1 MNNEK
6 KPIKIK
12 LSISVIII
20 VIIMLL
26 SVVTIY
32 FLIESLEKD
41 KLEIES
47 NQQKVQES
55 INRNN
60 IVNDEIDVKENNKG
74 KQESQRENNKAKG
87 IKIVQFDEE
96 FYKVE
101 DVAIESRKCENI
113 KNYKDFEYDLDGDGK
128 KDKVTVVHK
137 TEKQDNGMGQT
148 YEEDK
153 YEFKLNDKIFYEEN
167 HPSFTEIFITD
178 LNKND
183 KSIEVVIFDNG
194 PSEDPHCLI
203 FSKIDSKM
211 KKIKELGWSLYTNQ
225 KGKIVCSEIHR
236 ATTTPEIFPN
246 YYVLENNEIK
256 KKDIDFSKIKNETF
270 TAKDILFTE
279 DMKNIDKYWELSAS
293 PKYQGDHEP
302 DEVFKDAGIIKLT
315 EKDVFNVIGYYK
327 DIDIQIKLK
336 DGRNG
341 YLLGNH
347 FSD

>member
-1 MNNEK
+1 MNKEK
-6 KPIKIK
+6 KLIKIK
-12 LSISVIII
+12 LSVSVIII
-20 VIIMLL
+20 VIIMVL
-26 SVVTIY
+26 SVISIY
-32 FLIESLEKD
+32 FLTESIEKD

-55 INRNN
+55 INNT
-60 IVNDEIDVKENNKG
+60 IVNDEIEVKENNTE
-74 KQESQRENNKAKG
+74 KQEIQRKTNKAKG
-87 IKIVQFDEE
+87 IKMVQFDEE

-113 KNYKDFEYDLDGDGK
+113 KNYKDFEYDLDGDEK

-153 YEFKLNDKIFYEEN
+153 YEFKLNDKTFYEEN
-167 HPSFTEIFITD
+167 NPNFTEIFITD

-211 KKIKELGWSLYTNQ
+211 KKIKELGWILYTNQ
-225 KGKIVCSEIHR
+225 KGKLVCSEIHR

-246 YYVLENNEIK
+246 YYVLANNEIN

-293 PKYQGDHEP
+293 PKYQEDHEP
-302 DEVFKDAGIIKLT
+302 DEVFKEAGIIRLT
-315 EKDVFNVIGYYK
+315 EKDEFNVIGYYK

-336 DGRNG
+336 DGRKG